1 VLEGVIVEAAVSCY
15 FSEIHVPSMGCVE
28 EEEKI
33 TSKKVINTS
42 YALFPW
48 ISADLVQLKL
58 RNVA

>member
-1 VLEGVIVEAAVSCY
+1 
-15 FSEIHVPSMGCVE
+15 MGCVE

-58 RNVA
+58 RNVP